1 MQVLRQMFGM
11 NCHSHEHE
19 QERQSIGLQA
29 EMQEESPSSLQGPCE
44 VRPSPVKVKL
54 QELRLKQT
62 PLECKSVLIT
72 VRAFTKNDDDVEIV
86 QKKRLQIQLKP
97 KVFLSRTSRKSV
109 FCSRFWFCHLH
120 TDTFIKEQSF
130 FLLCF
135 RSYQVEG
142 ALFSVI
148 FTAVVTRPQG
158 GKSWEQAREMPLW
171 VSPDGSALL
180 SPGSGALVLGDQT
193 WANAGC
199 KACSTPPK
207 VDENSQEQ
215 TAKQPGNF
223 WTLQAMISL
232 KPFPSCPNKSP
243 VGPGDFMKSQRR
255 LTGRPCGSR
264 KGMGP
269 WLHQI
274 W

>member
-11 NCHSHEHE
+11 NCRSHEHE

-29 EMQEESPSSLQGPCE
+29 ETQEESPSSPQGPCE

-54 QELRLKQT
+54 QELKLKQT

-158 GKSWEQAREMPLW
+158 GKSWEQAERCLCG
-171 VSPDGSALL
+171 SPQMDLL
-180 SPGSGALVLGDQT
+180 SCLLA
-193 WANAGC
+193 
-199 KACSTPPK
+199 
-207 VDENSQEQ
+207 
-215 TAKQPGNF
+215 
-223 WTLQAMISL
+223 
-232 KPFPSCPNKSP
+232 
-243 VGPGDFMKSQRR
+243 VGPWCLETRPGQIQDASLVPLPRKQMKRA
-255 LTGRPCGSR
+255 R
-264 KGMGP
+264 KDRETA
-269 WLHQI
+269 W
-274 W
+274 